1 MGNVHGNANAH
12 VHVSSEAA
20 AATVAR
26 QQWCWR
32 WWRRRRSAAGG
43 GSDDGSAVG
52 GDQEASGGST
62 LFDDATGGGGGG
74 GGGWDAVGW
83 GARDGG
89 AVGGDQEAGGS
100 FSGCCFRGTGS
111 TATSSV
117 LGIIVVGG
125 VVIATNTTGTFGPRH
140 ASAGSSLTTGYGAS
154 ITTRQFFSTASAY
167 IAVTIKR
174 GGGVEYVGYSRGG
187 EPGARLI

>member
-62 LFDDATGGGGGG
+62 LFDDATGGGGG

-174 GGGVEYVGYSRGG
+174 GGGVEYAGYSRGG